1 VETCIGNGLTLRGTR
16 ARFLTFLAGD
26 VERHFL
32 WHYRP
37 METHAKLFRAIVILG
52 AALTT
57 PACEGGKCPTNDC
70 LPKDGGSLDAVVPSL
85 DAVVTTDGPSPVD
98 ADTSDV
104 ILIL

>member
-1 VETCIGNGLTLRGTR
+1 
-16 ARFLTFLAGD
+16 
-26 VERHFL
+26 
-32 WHYRP
+32 

-57 PACEGGKCPTNDC
+57 PACEDGKCPTTTC
-70 LPKDGGSLDAVVPSL
+70 LPVDGGPSMVDVV
-85 DAVVTTDGPSPVD
+85 VVHDGGPVD

>member
-1 VETCIGNGLTLRGTR
+1 MHRNDLTLRGAR
-16 ARFLTFLAGD
+16 PRFLTFLAGD

-32 WHYRP
+32 WHYP
-37 METHAKLFRAIVILG
+37 AMETHAKLFRAIVILG

-57 PACEGGKCPTNDC
+57 PACEGGKCPTNNC
-70 LPKDGGSLDAVVPSL
+70 LPTDAGPVLVDAIVMTDGG
-85 DAVVTTDGPSPVD
+85 SPVD